1 MMTTLAALCILCCH
15 DTHSPPSQQP
25 GSHQPHR
32 PPSTTILTR
41 HMQATCRAQGV
52 TLKLNLSCDQHATR
66 DPCSAR
72 LSASLGRRGWHA
84 TATRP
89 AVFVFLASPFCSVTL
104 WSVAACSHRDAVTGR
119 SGGRVTYDASPRVW
133 RDCLSHAPRVCRR
146 STRPERGSRQICNS
160 RPIWTAAHNCAS
172 PPRAVAATT
181 SLMLS
186 LSQTR
191 PAPPDG
197 GPMPLRTFHSAATSA
212 PSGARNVFTTPQRHA
227 SVFHSVLV
235 RLGAKRVGATS
246 STSLAACLAHVACLA
261 VGLPRRR
268 LARWLPWSL
277 SKQLATPCAWPGGH
291 AHTLGRH
298 HRPLPIA
305 PARIEAGHHMLR
317 PVPIAPS
324 EACCRVTLLGSHH
337 LRSSLPH
344 TLRALQTQ
352 LQTHPRAQLHCQAR
366 PANTANVRPKL
377 SESSAETIHP
387 VQCR

>member
-1 MMTTLAALCILCCH
+1 MT
-15 DTHSPPSQQP
+15 
-25 GSHQPHR
+25 HR
-32 PPSTTILTR
+32 PVSGATVFPTLPGFVVDRRDLNADPARSVILARSGQLHTTALRR
-41 HMQATCRAQGV
+41 HAPW
-52 TLKLNLSCDQHATR
+52 LLPPLSCSH
-66 DPCSAR
+66 C
-72 LSASLGRRGWHA
+72 LKHGRRHTG
-84 TATRP
+84 
-89 AVFVFLASPFCSVTL
+89 SPC
-104 WSVAACSHRDAVTGR
+104 
-119 SGGRVTYDASPRVW
+119 RV
-133 RDCLSHAPRVCRR
+133 
-146 STRPERGSRQICNS
+146 
-160 RPIWTAAHNCAS
+160 
-172 PPRAVAATT
+172 
-181 SLMLS
+181 
-186 LSQTR
+186 
-191 PAPPDG
+191 PDG
-197 GPMPLRTFHSAATSA
+197 GPTPLRTFHSEATDA
-212 PSGARNVFTTPQRHA
+212 PAGARNVFTTPQRHA

-268 LARWLPWSL
+268 LARWLSWSL

-298 HRPLPIA
+298 HRPLPVA

-324 EACCRVTLLGSHH
+324 EACCRITLLGSHH

-366 PANTANVRPKL
+366 PANTANVRAKL
-377 SESSAETIHP
+377 WESSTETIHP